1 MARKAVRAM
10 RPRMMVGVGA
20 RQWVMAIDGYHYTE
34 NTPTVAK
41 DDPML
46 DAAPYWLYGCYVP
59 ATDELPAYDGGI
71 HYYGGRHDAC

>member
-1 MARKAVRAM
+1 MAM
-10 RPRMMVGVGA
+10 RPRMIVGVVA

-46 DAAPYWLYGCYVP
+46 DAAPYWLYRMIREDQMNWTMRDRDDLLRLSGVLLV
-59 ATDELPAYDGGI
+59 TEGE
-71 HYYGGRHDAC
+71 